1 MKLPTRKL
9 DFLLIYVV
17 VSISAIG
24 ILRSIITRIAE
35 WMLEFPAAITIPG
48 EF

>member
-1 MKLPTRKL
+1 MKLPARKL

-17 VSISAIG
+17 VSISAVG
-24 ILRSIITRIAE
+24 VLRSIITRIAE
-35 WMLEFPAAITIPG
+35 WMLEFPAAIPTPG

>member
-17 VSISAIG
+17 VSISAVAVF
-24 ILRSIITRIAE
+24 RSIITRIAE
-35 WMLEFPAAITIPG
+35 WMQEFPAAIITPG

>member
-17 VSISAIG
+17 VSISAVGVI
-24 ILRSIITRIAE
+24 RSIIVRIAE
-35 WMLEFPAAITIPG
+35 WMQEFPAAIPTPG

>member
-17 VSISAIG
+17 VSISAVG
-24 ILRSIITRIAE
+24 VLRSIITRIAD
-35 WMLEFPAAITIPG
+35 WMQEFPAALITPR